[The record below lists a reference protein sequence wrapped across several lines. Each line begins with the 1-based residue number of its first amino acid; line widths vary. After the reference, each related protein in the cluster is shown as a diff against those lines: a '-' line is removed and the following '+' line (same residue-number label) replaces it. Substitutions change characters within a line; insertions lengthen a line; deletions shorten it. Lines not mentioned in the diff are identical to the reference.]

1 MTGFTVRFAVYM
13 LVAFVPSL
21 LLHEL
26 AHVVAAERLGDLTPR
41 RYGRRTFRLRPHVD
55 RFGTI
60 VMPILLFLIAAVGGG
75 TTVFGYAQPLPYNP
89 MALRNPNRDTVLIA
103 LAGPGAN
110 LVIGGV
116 AGVAL
121 RVVTPRTEVFWFLLA
136 VLVVN
141 LFLCVFNLVP
151 IPGLDGSKILVRYL
165 HGRAREVYANMEQYL
180 PLFVLLV
187 FFLLAGPILGI
198 VGAFEGALC
207 KVFAGGTICGGQF

>member
-1 MTGFTVRFAVYM
+1 VSGFTVRFAVYM
-13 LVAFVPSL
+13 LVAFIPSL

-26 AHVVAAERLGDLTPR
+26 AHVAMAERLGDLTPR

-60 VMPILLFLIAAVGGG
+60 VMPVLLFLIAAVGGG
-75 TTVFGYAQPLPYNP
+75 ATVFGYAQPLPFNP
-89 MALRNPNRDTVLIA
+89 MALRNPNRDSVLIA

-110 LVIGGV
+110 LAVAAV

-121 RVVTPRTEVFWFLLA
+121 RVVAPRTEPFWFLLA

-165 HGRAREVYANMEQYL
+165 HGRAREVYAGMEQYL

-198 VGAFEGALC
+198 VGIFERALC
-207 KVFAGGTICGGQF
+207 SLFAGGTICSGAF

>member
-1 MTGFTVRFAVYM
+1 MTGFSVRFAVYM

-26 AHVVAAERLGDLTPR
+26 AHMVVAERLGDLTPR
-41 RYGRRTFRLRPHVD
+41 RYGRVTFRLRPHVD
-55 RFGTI
+55 RFGTV
-60 VMPILLFLIAAVGGG
+60 VMPVLLFLIAAVGGG
-75 TTVFGYAQPLPYNP
+75 TTVFGYAQPLPFNP

-116 AGVAL
+116 AGLAL
-121 RVVTPRTEVFWFLLA
+121 RVVTARTEVFWFLLA

-165 HGRAREVYANMEQYL
+165 HGRAREVYANLEQYL

-207 KVFAGGTICGGQF
+207 KLFAGSAICNGAF